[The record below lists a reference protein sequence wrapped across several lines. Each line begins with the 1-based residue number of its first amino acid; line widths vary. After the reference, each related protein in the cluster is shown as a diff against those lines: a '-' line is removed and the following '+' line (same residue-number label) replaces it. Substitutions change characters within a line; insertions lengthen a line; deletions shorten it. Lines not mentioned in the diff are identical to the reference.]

1 MECTVPVE
9 VHLASDHA
17 DVGSLER
24 MVSGA
29 LAEVGQR
36 LWAAL
41 VGQLEAAL
49 NAPTACRGCGGR
61 MKANGRAPRRLV
73 TLAGEVELRRRR
85 YRCLACG
92 AERVPLDAALGLEA
106 RTQHTLGVQERGLWL
121 ATELS
126 YQRAVHVADEL
137 RRWPIGRGELH
148 RWVAREGARL
158 EADQADAQAELFE
171 RGRLPEAGQGRGIVT
186 VAADGTMVHDRASGT
201 EFEVKLGLVFEGAT
215 RVGLNRHRLA
225 ERQLYAGTEGWH
237 TFAERFVA
245 GCARLGVFEAAEIRF
260 VSDGA
265 AALRWLRRTYFPSA
279 IELLD
284 WFHLAEQLRYGV
296 GHAHT
301 ERLEQAFALAR
312 AGQPEALANLL
323 LAHATDLE
331 PGDPDQVRRARAVAL
346 YVTNNALGIS
356 NYQRVPL
363 PSSGPVEKAVDI
375 AVCRR
380 FKLRGMSWLRQGVG
394 HLLRL
399 RLLRLN
405 GTWDAYWRD
414 RFAAALRP
422 WPSVA

>member
-9 VHLASDHA
+9 VQLASEHA

-41 VGQLEAAL
+41 VAQLEAAL
-49 NAPTACRGCGGR
+49 PVPAACLACGGR
-61 MKANGRAPRRLV
+61 LKANGRAARRLV
-73 TLAGEVELRRRR
+73 TLTGEIELRRRR
-85 YRCLACG
+85 YRCTACG
-92 AERVPLDAALGLEA
+92 AEQVPLDTALGLEP

-126 YQRAVHVADEL
+126 YQRAVRLADEL

-148 RWVAREGARL
+148 RWVAAEGVRL
-158 EADQADAQAELFE
+158 EAAQAAAQAALFE
-171 RGRLPEAGQGRGIVT
+171 RGELPAEGQRRGT
-186 VAADGTMVHDRASGT
+186 VWIQADGTMVHDRASGT
-201 EFEVKLGLVFEGAT
+201 EFEVKLGLVFAGAE
-215 RVGLNRHRLA
+215 RIGLKRQRLR

-237 TFAERFVA
+237 AFAERFVA
-245 GCARLGVFEAAEIRF
+245 GCARLGVFEADEIRF
-260 VSDGA
+260 ISDGA
-265 AALRWLRRTYFPSA
+265 AALRWLRRTYFPTA

-284 WFHLAEQLRYGV
+284 WFHLAEQLRFGV
-296 GHAHT
+296 GHAHS
-301 ERLEQAFALAR
+301 ERLEQALALAR
-312 AGQPEALANLL
+312 AGQPAALADLL
-323 LAHATDLE
+323 RAHAVDLE
-331 PGDPDQVRRARAVAL
+331 SDDPDQARRARAVAL
-346 YVTNNALGIS
+346 YVANNALGIR

-375 AVCRR
+375 TICRR

-405 GTWDAYWRD
+405 GTWDSYWRD

-422 WPSVA
+422 WPSAA